1 VHECVGQVI
10 WHATGHYVTET
21 QNKNFT
27 KVRSGSKK
35 RVNSSYKSHIFSAF
49 TTALMTTQMLNFAL
63 LLITEE
69 IQAWVKV
76 NLEFRTVFL
85 FLLASQWQKQMRK
98 N

>member
-1 VHECVGQVI
+1 
-10 WHATGHYVTET
+10 
-21 QNKNFT
+21 
-27 KVRSGSKK
+27 
-35 RVNSSYKSHIFSAF
+35 
-49 TTALMTTQMLNFAL
+49 MTTQMLHFAL

-69 IQAWVKV
+69 IQAWVKI